1 MNLLCN
7 YNEGRILKITYIS
20 IQSALTVTVIV
31 GLFFIVLGYLKS
43 KKISNNKNYIVGDRD
58 ENTFSLTASLTAS
71 ALGAWILFG
80 PASAATWGGI
90 GAVIGYALGTA
101 APMLFLYNFGPKI
114 RREFSNGLTLTEF
127 IKKRFGLTILKLC
140 LFLILFY
147 LTIFLIAEVTAIAA
161 LLNFISQVPLWV
173 TAGITLIIC
182 LLYILRG
189 GFKLS
194 IITDKYQFTFIVLII
209 LTSLLIILSNT
220 DLSSFE
226 IIKKNSPNLV
236 DKNYLP
242 NYTAGLTFFIAVSA
256 TNLFHQGNWQRVF
269 SAKNNFILKSSLIY
283 SSIIIFF
290 IVFWMGYSGLISYS
304 LNSKVIPD
312 LAFFDLILNKKNS
325 IFIIGILILVMSLT
339 LSTIDTLINA
349 ISSLIIINGNQISK
363 SLDGKGIKN
372 KTNLIILLLSILVF
386 ILASKGYSI
395 LYLFLLA
402 DLLCC
407 AAVFTIF
414 YGFFSKK
421 IDTKL
426 AAFSIF
432 CGLLFGLLFFP
443 SPDFQSSILVGNL
456 ISIDNFS
463 VFIKSNLL
471 FIAFIISL
479 FLPSLIISIY
489 SLRNSFR

>member
-1 MNLLCN
+1 M
-7 YNEGRILKITYIS
+7 ETYTS
-20 IQSALTVTVIV
+20 IQTSLTTVVIV
-31 GLFFIVLGYLKS
+31 GLFFIGLGYLNS
-43 KKISNNKNYIVGDRD
+43 KKIIDNKSYIVGDRR

-114 RREFSNGLTLTEF
+114 RKEFPRGLTLTEF
-127 IKKRFGLTILKLC
+127 IKKRFGIGILKIC

-147 LTIFLIAEVTAIAA
+147 LTIFLIAEVTAIAS
-161 LLNFISQVPLWV
+161 LLKFISQVPLWI
-173 TAGITLIIC
+173 TAGVTLIIC

-209 LTSLLIILSNT
+209 LASLLIILSNI

-226 IIKKNSPNLV
+226 IIKKNSPNLI

-242 NYTAGLTFFIAVSA
+242 NYTAGLTFFIAVAA

-269 SAKNNFILKSSLIY
+269 SAKNNSILKSSLIY

-290 IVFWMGYSGLISYS
+290 IVFWMGYSGLLSYS
-304 LNSKVIPD
+304 LNPKVIPD
-312 LAFFDLILNKKNS
+312 LAFFDLILNEKNS
-325 IFIIGILILVMSLT
+325 LLVIGILILAMSLT

-349 ISSLIIINGNQISK
+349 ISSLIIVNGNQINKNLS
-363 SLDGKGIKN
+363 GKKVKDQANI
-372 KTNLIILLLSILVF
+372 IILLLSVIVF

-407 AAVFTIF
+407 AAVITIF
-414 YGFFSKK
+414 YGFFNKK
-421 IDTKL
+421 INSKL
-426 AAFSIF
+426 AAYSII
-432 CGLLFGLLFFP
+432 CGLISGLLFFP
-443 SPDFQSSILVGNL
+443 SQNFQSSILVGNL
-456 ISIDNFS
+456 ISIENFS
-463 VFIKSNLL
+463 ILIKTNLL
-471 FIAFIISL
+471 FISFFISL
-479 FLPSLIISIY
+479 IVPFLMIFIY
-489 SLRNSFR
+489 SLRNSFK

>member
-1 MNLLCN
+1 M
-7 YNEGRILKITYIS
+7 ETYTS
-20 IQSALTVTVIV
+20 IQTSLTTVVIV
-31 GLFFIVLGYLKS
+31 GLFFIGLGYLNS
-43 KKISNNKNYIVGDRD
+43 KKITDNKSYIVGDRR

-114 RREFSNGLTLTEF
+114 RKEFPRGLTLTEF
-127 IKKRFGLTILKLC
+127 IKKRFGIGILKIC

-147 LTIFLIAEVTAIAA
+147 LTIFLIAEVTAIAS
-161 LLNFISQVPLWV
+161 LLKFISQVPLWI
-173 TAGITLIIC
+173 TAGVTLIIC

-209 LTSLLIILSNT
+209 LASLLIILSNI

-226 IIKKNSPNLV
+226 IIKKNSPNLI

-242 NYTAGLTFFIAVSA
+242 NYTAGLTFFIAVAA

-269 SAKNNFILKSSLIY
+269 SAKNNSILKSSLIY

-290 IVFWMGYSGLISYS
+290 IVFWMGYSGLLSYS
-304 LNSKVIPD
+304 LNPKVIPD

-325 IFIIGILILVMSLT
+325 LIVIGILILAMSLT

-349 ISSLIIINGNQISK
+349 ISSLIIVNGNQINK
-363 SLDGKGIKN
+363 NLNGKKVKDQANI
-372 KTNLIILLLSILVF
+372 IILLLSVLVF

-407 AAVFTIF
+407 AAVITIF
-414 YGFFSKK
+414 YGFFNKK
-421 IDTKL
+421 INLKL
-426 AAFSIF
+426 AAYSII
-432 CGLLFGLLFFP
+432 CGLISGLLFFP
-443 SPDFQSSILVGNL
+443 SQNFQTSILVGNL
-456 ISIDNFS
+456 ISIENFS
-463 VFIKSNLL
+463 ILIKTNLL
-471 FIAFIISL
+471 FISFAISL
-479 FLPSLIISIY
+479 IVPFLIIFTY
-489 SLRNSFR
+489 SLRNSFK

>member
-1 MNLLCN
+1 M
-7 YNEGRILKITYIS
+7 ETYAS
-20 IQSALTVTVIV
+20 IQTSLTTVVIV
-31 GLFFIVLGYLKS
+31 GLFFIGLGYLNS
-43 KKISNNKNYIVGDRD
+43 KKITDNKSYIVGDRR

-114 RREFSNGLTLTEF
+114 RKEFPRGLTLTEF
-127 IKKRFGLTILKLC
+127 IKKRFGIGILKIC

-147 LTIFLIAEVTAIAA
+147 LTIFLIAEVTAIAS
-161 LLNFISQVPLWV
+161 LLKFISQVPLWI
-173 TAGITLIIC
+173 TAGVTLIIC

-209 LTSLLIILSNT
+209 LASLLIILSNI

-226 IIKKNSPNLV
+226 IIKKNSPNLI

-242 NYTAGLTFFIAVSA
+242 NYTAGLTFFIAVAA

-269 SAKNNFILKSSLIY
+269 SAKNNSILKSSLIY

-290 IVFWMGYSGLISYS
+290 IVFWMGYSGLLSYS
-304 LNSKVIPD
+304 LNPKVIPD

-325 IFIIGILILVMSLT
+325 LIVIGILILAMSLT

-349 ISSLIIINGNQISK
+349 ISSLIIVNGNQINK
-363 SLDGKGIKN
+363 NLNGKKVKDQANI
-372 KTNLIILLLSILVF
+372 IILLLSVLVF

-407 AAVFTIF
+407 AAVITIF
-414 YGFFSKK
+414 YGFFNKK
-421 IDTKL
+421 INSKL
-426 AAFSIF
+426 AAYSII
-432 CGLLFGLLFFP
+432 CGLISGLLFFP
-443 SPDFQSSILVGNL
+443 SQNFQTSILVGNL
-456 ISIDNFS
+456 ISIENFS
-463 VFIKSNLL
+463 ILIKTNLL
-471 FIAFIISL
+471 FISFAISL
-479 FLPSLIISIY
+479 IVPFLIIFTY
-489 SLRNSFR
+489 SLRNSFK

>member
-1 MNLLCN
+1 M
-7 YNEGRILKITYIS
+7 EKTYLS
-20 IQSALTVTVIV
+20 IQSSLTVIV
-31 GLFFIVLGYLKS
+31 LVGIFFILLGYLNS
-43 KKISNNKNYIVGDRD
+43 KKFVNNNNYIVGDRD

-114 RREFSNGLTLTEF
+114 RKEFPNGLTLTEF
-127 IKKRFGLTILKLC
+127 IKKRFGTGILKIC

-161 LLNFISQVPLWV
+161 LLKYTSQVPLWI
-173 TAGITLIIC
+173 TAAITLIIC

-194 IITDKYQFTFIVLII
+194 IITDKYQFSFIVV
-209 LTSLLIILSNT
+209 IILSSLFLVLGKL
-220 DLSSFE
+220 DVASFE
-226 IIKKNSPNLV
+226 IIKQNSPNLI

-242 NYTAGLTFFIAVSA
+242 NYTAGLTFFIAVAA

-269 SAKNNFILKSSLIY
+269 SAKNNRILKSSLIY
-283 SSIIIFF
+283 SSLITFI
-290 IVFWMGYSGLISYS
+290 IVFWMGYTGLLSLS

-312 LAFFDLILNKKNS
+312 LAFFDLLLDKKNS
-325 IFIIGILILVMSLT
+325 AIVIAILILAMSLT

-349 ISSLIIINGNQISK
+349 ISSLIIIDGKFVNK
-363 SLDGKGIKN
+363 SLKGKEVKN
-372 KTNLIILLLSILVF
+372 KANIIILLLSVLVF
-386 ILASKGYSI
+386 ILASKGFSI

-407 AAVFTIF
+407 AAVITIF
-414 YGFFSKK
+414 YGFFNKK
-421 IDTKL
+421 INTKL
-426 AAFSIF
+426 ASYTIFIGLFS
-432 CGLLFGLLFFP
+432 GLLFFP
-443 SPDFQSSILVGNL
+443 SQNFQSSILVGNL
-456 ISIDNFS
+456 ISIEYFTPL
-463 VFIKSNLL
+463 ITTNLL
-471 FIAFIISL
+471 FLSFAISIIVPL
-479 FLPSLIISIY
+479 IIISIY
-489 SLRNSFR
+489 SLRNSFK

>member
-1 MNLLCN
+1 M
-7 YNEGRILKITYIS
+7 EKTYLS
-20 IQSALTVTVIV
+20 IQTSLIVIFFI
-31 GLFFIVLGYLKS
+31 GLFFIALGYLNSRKMT
-43 KKISNNKNYIVGDRD
+43 NNRNYIVGDRD

-101 APMLFLYNFGPKI
+101 TPMLFLYNFGPKI
-114 RREFSNGLTLTEF
+114 REEFPKGLTLTEF
-127 IKKRFGLTILKLC
+127 IKKRFGIGILKFS

-147 LTIFLIAEVTAIAA
+147 LTIFLIAEVTAIAT
-161 LLNFISQVPLWV
+161 LLSFMSQVPLWI

-194 IITDKYQFTFIVLII
+194 IITDKYQFSFILVII
-209 LTSLLIILSNT
+209 LVSIFIILG
-220 DLSSFE
+220 DIEISSYNL
-226 IIKKNSPNLV
+226 IKKNSYNLI

-242 NYTAGLTFFIAVSA
+242 NYTAGLTFFIAVAA

-269 SAKNNFILKSSLIY
+269 AAKNTFTLKSSLIF
-283 SSIIIFF
+283 SSIIIFL

-304 LNSKVIPD
+304 LNPELIPD
-312 LAFFDLILNKKNS
+312 LAFFYLILDNKNS
-325 IFIIGILILVMSLT
+325 LIAVGILILAMSLT

-349 ISSLIIINGNQISK
+349 ISSLILVNGEQINE
-363 SLDGKGIKN
+363 SLKGKDIKN
-372 KTNLIILLLSILVF
+372 KANLIILFLSILVF

-407 AAVFTIF
+407 AAVATIF
-414 YGFFSKK
+414 YGFFNKK
-421 IDTKL
+421 IDSKL
-426 AAFSIF
+426 AFSSILS
-432 CGLLFGLLFFP
+432 GLICGLLFFP
-443 SPDFQSSILVGNL
+443 STDFQSSILVGNM
-456 ISIDNFS
+456 ISADNFNF
-463 VFIKSNLL
+463 VVKSNLL
-471 FIAFIISL
+471 FISFTLSIAV
-479 FLPSLIISIY
+479 PSLIISIT
-489 SLRNSFR
+489 SLKNSLK

>member
-1 MNLLCN
+1 M
-7 YNEGRILKITYIS
+7 ETYTS
-20 IQSALTVTVIV
+20 IQTSLTTVVIV
-31 GLFFIVLGYLKS
+31 GLFFIGLGYLNS
-43 KKISNNKNYIVGDRD
+43 KKITDNKSYIVGDRS

-114 RREFSNGLTLTEF
+114 RKEFPKGLTLTEF
-127 IKKRFGLTILKLC
+127 IKKRFGIGILKIC

-147 LTIFLIAEVTAIAA
+147 LTIFLIAEVTAIAS
-161 LLNFISQVPLWV
+161 LLNFISQVPLWI
-173 TAGITLIIC
+173 TAGVTLIIC

-189 GFKLS
+189 GFTLS
-194 IITDKYQFTFIVLII
+194 IITDKYQFTFIILII
-209 LTSLLIILSNT
+209 LASLLIILSNI

-226 IIKKNSPNLV
+226 IIKKNSPNLI

-242 NYTAGLTFFIAVSA
+242 NYTAGLTFFIAVAA

-269 SAKNNFILKSSLIY
+269 SAKNNSILKSSLIY

-290 IVFWMGYSGLISYS
+290 IVFWMGYSGLLSYS
-304 LNSKVIPD
+304 LNPKVIPD
-312 LAFFDLILNKKNS
+312 LAFFDLILKEKNS
-325 IFIIGILILVMSLT
+325 LLVIGILILAMSLT

-349 ISSLIIINGNQISK
+349 ISSLIIVNGNQINKNLS
-363 SLDGKGIKN
+363 GKKVKDQANI
-372 KTNLIILLLSILVF
+372 IILLLSVLVF

-407 AAVFTIF
+407 AAVITIF
-414 YGFFSKK
+414 YGFFNKK
-421 IDTKL
+421 INSKL
-426 AAFSIF
+426 ATYSII
-432 CGLLFGLLFFP
+432 CGLISGLLFFP
-443 SPDFQSSILVGNL
+443 SQNFQSSILVGNL
-456 ISIDNFS
+456 ISIENFS
-463 VFIKSNLL
+463 ILIKTNLL
-471 FIAFIISL
+471 FISFVISL
-479 FLPSLIISIY
+479 IVPFLIIYIY
-489 SLRNSFR
+489 SLRNSFK